1 MANVARY
8 REIFRAPLRSELDTS
23 VNRLFLRDRVGFA
36 WACVV
41 ERLRLMDRGT
51 PDIERASNRRGI
63 DRQVCL

>member
-8 REIFRAPLRSELDTS
+8 REYSGRHYGASWTLLSTGYFCGIE
-23 VNRLFLRDRVGFA
+23 VGFA

-51 PDIERASNRRGI
+51 PDIERASNRHGI